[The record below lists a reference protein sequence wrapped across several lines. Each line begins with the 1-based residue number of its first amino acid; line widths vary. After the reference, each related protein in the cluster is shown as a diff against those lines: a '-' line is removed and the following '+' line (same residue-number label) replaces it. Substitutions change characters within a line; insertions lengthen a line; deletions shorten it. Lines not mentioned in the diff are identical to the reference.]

1 MPLAWR
7 ASDGHSFPFIAEE
20 HPLGSIC
27 HLLFI
32 LGSAA
37 GHLGYFWFGAMVN
50 VTAVKITYI
59 LGVGICFISL
69 GCILR
74 DGIAL
79 TSL

>member
-1 MPLAWR
+1 
-7 ASDGHSFPFIAEE
+7 
-20 HPLGSIC
+20 
-27 HLLFI
+27 
-32 LGSAA
+32 
-37 GHLGYFWFGAMVN
+37 MVN

-74 DGIAL
+74 DGVAL